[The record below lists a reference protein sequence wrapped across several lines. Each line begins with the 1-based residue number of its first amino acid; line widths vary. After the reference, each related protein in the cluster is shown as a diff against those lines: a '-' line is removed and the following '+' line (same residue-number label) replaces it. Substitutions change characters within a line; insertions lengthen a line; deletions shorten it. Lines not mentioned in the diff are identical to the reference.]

1 MPPKPGG
8 KLGGPWKVLAGGSFA
23 VNGMPFAFCDA
34 GVLPEL
40 PWAKA
45 QLGAATPNAA
55 IAIKDFNMIPI
66 PFPDTVYVI
75 TRTLCGDFCNQS
87 SSQFAVLLDCDI

>member
-1 MPPKPGG
+1 VKGR
-8 KLGGPWKVLAGGSFA
+8 
-23 VNGMPFAFCDA
+23 PFEFCDA
-34 GVLPEL
+34 GVLFEL
-40 PWAKA
+40 PRAKA
-45 QLGAATPNAA
+45 QLGAATPNTT

-75 TRTLCGDFCNQS
+75 IRTLCGDFCNQS